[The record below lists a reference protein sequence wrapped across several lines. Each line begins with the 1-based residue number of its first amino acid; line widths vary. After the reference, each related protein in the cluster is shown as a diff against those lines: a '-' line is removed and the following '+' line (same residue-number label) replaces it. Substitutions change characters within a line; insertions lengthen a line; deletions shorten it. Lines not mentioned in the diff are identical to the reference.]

1 MWTCCVKTVWKA
13 AAPWWSHQKQ
23 CWRGAQGKHFKQ
35 LVYILTLQLFITCIL
50 SIFHFQ
56 NQVKSI
62 DGKGRGVF
70 ADRAFQK
77 DQFVVEY
84 HGELLEIAD
93 AKARESQYAQD
104 PTTGCYMYYFRYHD
118 KTYWWVFWYVFIFHK
133 TIFWCEEF
141 ESYFGYWYALMQD
154 LR

>member
-1 MWTCCVKTVWKA
+1 MD
-13 AAPWWSHQKQ
+13 
-23 CWRGAQGKHFKQ
+23 
-35 LVYILTLQLFITCIL
+35 L

-77 DQFVVEY
+77 AQFVVEY

-104 PTTGCYMYYFRYHD
+104 PTTGLLHVLFP
-118 KTYWWVFWYVFIFHK
+118 
-133 TIFWCEEF
+133 
-141 ESYFGYWYALMQD
+141 LP
-154 LR
+154 